1 MATAISAR
9 TDDPN
14 VGLWFEDDEWVWS
27 QIVTE
32 MKSRASQHHQWIA
45 RGLDPPHVGIL
56 LDNQPEFLF
65 QLGGAAMSGTV
76 LVALNPT
83 RRGEE
88 LARDIRHSDCGIV
101 VTDREQ
107 GKLLDGLDLGGAEI
121 VFTDTISGRG
131 DTEKE
136 LSSPGEQPRPEDLL
150 LLLFTSGS
158 TGAPKAVRVTQ
169 GRLAQTSTSMG
180 LGSKDVIYC
189 AMPLFHGNALIS
201 CVIPAISTGASLVLR
216 RKFSA
221 SSFASDIRQHRATFT
236 STVGRA
242 LAHIVST
249 PESEDESDNRL
260 KFVLAPESS
269 PRDIA
274 EFERRFRCVV
284 VSGYGSSENAV
295 ILVPGRG
302 LPPDALGVA
311 PPGADIIV
319 ADPET
324 GAECPRVQFDSSGRM
339 LNAEEA
345 IGELVGRNGLDR
357 FEGYYNNEEAT
368 RERTRN
374 GWYWT
379 GDLAY
384 RDENG
389 VFFFAGRTLDWL
401 RVDSENFAAGPV
413 ERILARLPDVTGVAV
428 LGVPDDRTAD
438 DQVLAVLELQGDS
451 HFDPGTFEKFL
462 AAQPD
467 LGTKWIPRFVRP
479 VRALPVGATNKIDKA
494 ALRSEGTAVDPTY
507 WRPSRS
513 DVSFRLMTDI
523 DRREARRILQHA
535 PKSPG
540 RLTGCPSTTRT
551 WLSMS

>member
-1 MATAISAR
+1 LPPDRPSTVASAVLAR
-9 TDDPN
+9 AGDSN
-14 VGLWFEDDEWVWS
+14 IGLRFEDGGWTWS

-32 MKSRASQHHQWIA
+32 MRSRAAELRRWVNE
-45 RGLDPPHVGIL
+45 GLDPPHVGIL

-65 QLGGAAMSGTV
+65 QLGAAAIAGTV

-88 LARDIRHSDCGIV
+88 LARDIRHSDCGVV
-101 VTDREQ
+101 VTDREH
-107 GKLLDGLDLGGAEI
+107 GRLLNGLDLGGAEI
-121 VFTDTISGRG
+121 VYTDTFADLPLSEGAVASPS
-131 DTEKE
+131 E
-136 LSSPGEQPRPEDLL
+136 LPSPEDLL

-158 TGAPKAVRVTQ
+158 TGAPKAVRVSQ
-169 GRLAQTSTSMG
+169 GRLAQTSASMG
-180 LGSKDVIYC
+180 LGSDDVIYC

-201 CVIPAISTGASLVLR
+201 CVLPAIGTGASLILR

-221 SSFASDIRQHRATFT
+221 SSFAGDIRRYGCTFT

-249 PESEDESDNRL
+249 PGSPDERDNRL

-274 EFERRFRCVV
+274 EFERRFGCVV

-295 ILVPGRG
+295 VLVPGRG
-302 LPPDALGVA
+302 LPSEALGVA

-324 GAECPRVQFDSSGRM
+324 GTECPRVLFDSSGRM

-384 RDENG
+384 RDEAG
-389 VFFFAGRTLDWL
+389 VFYFAGRTLDWL

-413 ERILARLPDVTGVAV
+413 ERILARLPGVSWVAV
-428 LGVPDDRTAD
+428 LGVRDDRTAD
-438 DQVLAVLELQGDS
+438 DQVLAVLEIPDESG
-451 HFDPGTFEKFL
+451 FDPEAFERFL

-467 LGTKWIPRFVRP
+467 LGTKWVPRFVRP
-479 VRALPVGATNKIDKA
+479 VRSLPVGATNKIDKA
-494 ALRSEGTAVDPTY
+494 SLRSDGWAAHPTY
-507 WRPSRS
+507 WRPGRS
-513 DVSFRLMTDI
+513 EVSFRLMTDS
-523 DRREARRILQHA
+523 DREELAASSEAHRSSR
-535 PKSPG
+535 G
-540 RLTGCPSTTRT
+540 D
-551 WLSMS
+551 

>member
-1 MATAISAR
+1 LPPDRPSTVASAVLTR
-9 TDDPN
+9 AGDPN
-14 VGLWFEDDEWVWS
+14 IGLRFEDEDWTWS

-32 MKSRASQHHQWIA
+32 MSSRASELGRWVTE
-45 RGLDPPHVGIL
+45 GLDPPHIGIL

-65 QLGGAAMSGTV
+65 QLGAAALAGTV

-88 LARDIRHSDCGIV
+88 LARDIRHSDCGVV
-101 VTDREQ
+101 VTDGEHGR
-107 GKLLDGLDLGGAEI
+107 LLDGLDLGGAEI
-121 VFTDTISGRG
+121 VYTDNFADLPVPEDPVASSS
-131 DTEKE
+131 E
-136 LSSPGEQPRPEDLL
+136 LPSPEDLL

-158 TGAPKAVRVTQ
+158 TGAPKAVRVSQ
-169 GRLAQTSTSMG
+169 GRLAQTSESMG

-201 CVIPAISTGASLVLR
+201 CVLPAIGTGASLVLR

-221 SSFASDIRQHRATFT
+221 SSFAGDIRRYGCTYT

-249 PESEDESDNRL
+249 PESPDERGNPL

-274 EFERRFRCVV
+274 EFERRFGCVV

-295 ILVPGRG
+295 VLVPGRG
-302 LPPDALGVA
+302 LPPEALGVA

-324 GAECPRVQFDSSGRM
+324 GIECPRVRFGTTGRM
-339 LNAEEA
+339 LNADEA
-345 IGELVGRNGLDR
+345 IGELVGRNSLDR

-384 RDENG
+384 RDEAG
-389 VFFFAGRTLDWL
+389 VFYFAGRNLDWL

-413 ERILARLPDVTGVAV
+413 ERILARLPGVSGVAV
-428 LGVPDDRTAD
+428 LGVRDDRTAD
-438 DQVLAVLELQGDS
+438 DQVLAVLEIIDESG
-451 HFDPGTFEKFL
+451 FDPDAFEKFL

-467 LGTKWIPRFVRP
+467 LGTKWVPRFVRP
-479 VRALPVGATNKIDKA
+479 VRSLPVGATNKIDKA
-494 ALRSEGTAVDPTY
+494 SLRSDGWAADPTY
-507 WRPSRS
+507 WRPGRS
-513 DVSFRLMTDI
+513 DVSFRLMTDS
-523 DRREARRILQHA
+523 DRQELAESSEAHRSRR
-535 PKSPG
+535 G
-540 RLTGCPSTTRT
+540 R
-551 WLSMS
+551 

>member
-1 MATAISAR
+1 VNPIAPDRPATVAAAISTRA
-9 TDDPN
+9 DDAN
-14 VGLWFEDDEWVWS
+14 VGLRFEDEDWS
-27 QIVTE
+27 WSRIVTE
-32 MKSRASQHHQWIA
+32 MASRAAQHRQWVT
-45 RGLDPPHVGIL
+45 RGLDPPHVGVL

-65 QLGGAAMSGTV
+65 QLGGAALAGTV
-76 LVALNPT
+76 LALLNPT

-101 VTDREQ
+101 VTDREHGQ
-107 GKLLDGLDLGGAEI
+107 LLDGLDLGGAEI
-121 VFTDTISGRG
+121 LFIETIRDQPHPSNPIESV
-131 DTEKE
+131 D
-136 LSSPGEQPRPEDLL
+136 EQPGPEDLL

-169 GRLAQTSTSMG
+169 GRLAQTSASMG
-180 LGSKDVIYC
+180 LGSGDVIYC

-201 CVIPAISTGASLVLR
+201 CVLPAIGTGARLVLR

-221 SSFASDIRQHRATFT
+221 SCFAADIRDNGATFT

-242 LAHIVST
+242 LAHVVST
-249 PESEDESDNRL
+249 PESADESDNRL

-274 EFERRFRCVV
+274 EFERRFGCLV

-311 PPGADIIV
+311 PPGADIVV

-324 GAECPRVQFDSSGRM
+324 GAECPRVQFDTSGRM

-345 IGELVGRNGLDR
+345 IGELVGRNSLDR
-357 FEGYYNNEEAT
+357 FEGYYNNDEAT
-368 RERTRN
+368 KERTRN

-413 ERILARLPDVTGVAV
+413 ERVLARLPDVTGVAV

-438 DQVLAVLELQGDS
+438 DQVLAVLEIPGES
-451 HFDPGTFEKFL
+451 RFDPGAFEEFL

-479 VRALPVGATNKIDKA
+479 VSALPVGATNKIDKA
-494 ALRSEGTAVDPTY
+494 MLRSEGWAPDPTY

-513 DVSFRLMTDI
+513 DASFRLMTDS
-523 DRREARRILQHA
+523 DRKGFTDSSDAHRSRRA
-535 PKSPG
+535 
-540 RLTGCPSTTRT
+540 
-551 WLSMS
+551 